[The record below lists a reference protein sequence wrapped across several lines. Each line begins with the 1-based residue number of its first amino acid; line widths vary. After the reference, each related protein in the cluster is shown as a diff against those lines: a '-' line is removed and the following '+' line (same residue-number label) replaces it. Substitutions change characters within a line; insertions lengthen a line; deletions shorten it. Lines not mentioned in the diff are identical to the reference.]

1 MLKFTKTTK
10 VYEYME
16 LSADA
21 KENAKQ
27 WYLNDDP
34 RSYELTDIFMED
46 IHEIFP
52 NSKLEVQWSLNSC
65 QGDGVNIYGSV
76 DLHDIF
82 SLPGSGRSPELDW
95 IKGFLTEKEIRT
107 MEFYMKEYKNSVD
120 IPINRRYTYCMA
132 DHIDLAED
140 FQYELENMDIRDIK
154 IQVLEKQKGL

>member
-16 LSADA
+16 LSDDA

-46 IHEIFP
+46 IHQIFP
-52 NSKLEVQWSLNSC
+52 NSKLEVQWSLSSC

-82 SLPGSGRSPELDW
+82 SLPGSGRAP
-95 IKGFLTEKEIRT
+95 
-107 MEFYMKEYKNSVD
+107 
-120 IPINRRYTYCMA
+120 
-132 DHIDLAED
+132 
-140 FQYELENMDIRDIK
+140 
-154 IQVLEKQKGL
+154 

>member
-16 LSADA
+16 LSDDA

-27 WYLNDDP
+27 WYLNDDS

-46 IHEIFP
+46 IHQIFP
-52 NSKLEVQWSLNSC
+52 NSKLEVQWSLSSC

-82 SLPGSGRSPELDW
+82 SLPGSGRAPELDW

-107 MEFYMKEYKNSVD
+107 MEFYHPWFELAASDFEPSNEKPDIDKSPEEIVALFKSMKGHWEEGALL
-120 IPINRRYTYCMA
+120 C
-132 DHIDLAED
+132 
-140 FQYELENMDIRDIK
+140 
-154 IQVLEKQKGL
+154 

>member
-52 NSKLEVQWSLNSC
+52 NSKLEVQWSLNSGRWC
-65 QGDGVNIYGSV
+65 QY
-76 DLHDIF
+76 LRF
-82 SLPGSGRSPELDW
+82 
-95 IKGFLTEKEIRT
+95 
-107 MEFYMKEYKNSVD
+107 
-120 IPINRRYTYCMA
+120 C
-132 DHIDLAED
+132 
-140 FQYELENMDIRDIK
+140 
-154 IQVLEKQKGL
+154 